1 MTTIE
6 LTAFAFVFITYTAS
20 QHLLNWWARKDE
32 KLPLDERMLPL
43 IVLAF
48 LMSNALF
55 IAFLMWMIKT
65 I

>member
-20 QHLLNWWARKDE
+20 QHLLNWWARKDD
-32 KLPLDERMLPL
+32 KLPGYAKALPL
-43 IVLAF
+43 IVLTF
-48 LMSNALF
+48 LMSNAFF
-55 IAFLMWMIKT
+55 ITFLMWMIKT